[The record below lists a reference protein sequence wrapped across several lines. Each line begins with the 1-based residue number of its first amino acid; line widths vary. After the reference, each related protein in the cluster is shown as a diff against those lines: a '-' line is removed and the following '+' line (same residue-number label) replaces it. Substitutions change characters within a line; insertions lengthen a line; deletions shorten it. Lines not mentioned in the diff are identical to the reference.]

1 MRKYFLIGMYVAGA
15 LFFNTVSAQD
25 MNQSQVPSIVVNNF
39 QQQFSKAYDIE
50 WEKEVAYY
58 KVEFELGANGRD
70 HEVWYDAKGNM
81 VKHKEEIS
89 KGELPKAVH
98 TKIGSEFSGHRIDD
112 TKKITE
118 GSKVI
123 YSVELKSTASEWKV
137 LFDKD
142 GNVISK
148 LPD

>member
-1 MRKYFLIGMYVAGA
+1 MRKYFLIGMYATGA
-15 LFFNTVSAQD
+15 LFFNTVFAQD
-25 MNQSQVPSIVVNNF
+25 INQSQVPSIVVNNF
-39 QQQFSKAYDIE
+39 QQKFSKAYDIE

-81 VKHKEEIS
+81 VKHKEKIS
-89 KGELPKAVH
+89 KSELPKSVH
-98 TKIGSEFSGHRIDD
+98 AKIGSEFNGYRVDD

-118 GSKVI
+118 GSNVV
-123 YSVELKSTASEWKV
+123 YSVELKSSSSEWKV
-137 LFDKD
+137 VFDKD
-142 GNVISK
+142 GNIISK